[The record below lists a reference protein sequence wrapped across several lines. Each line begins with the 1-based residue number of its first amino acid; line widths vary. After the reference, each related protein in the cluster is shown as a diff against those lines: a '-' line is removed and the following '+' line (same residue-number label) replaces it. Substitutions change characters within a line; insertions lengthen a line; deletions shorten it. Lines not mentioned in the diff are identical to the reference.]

1 MIKKLQTEEMVS
13 GDAGGNPEKISAGT
27 NSGAVVYPGPKTLNK
42 KKKVK
47 RMTEVI
53 KFSTFVENMKAE
65 AVAAIEEAKQLE
77 EQAATVTKFAFKAF
91 GANSVVVEATATEV
105 KGIELTG
112 KTSRDSISEEAL
124 KEAFTVQGKDGVLAY
139 IKEATNLA
147 WKSVAI

>member
-1 MIKKLQTEEMVS
+1 MSKKLHEEMVS
-13 GDAGGNPEKISAGT
+13 GDAGGNPENIAAGK
-27 NSGAVVYPGPKTLNK
+27 NSGAAVYPGPKTLNK

-53 KFSTFVENMKAE
+53 KFSAFMENMKADAIAKVE
-65 AVAAIEEAKQLE
+65 AEKQLK
-77 EQAATVTKFAFKAF
+77 EQAAVVSKFAFKAF

-105 KGIELTG
+105 KGIEMTG

-124 KEAFTVQGKDGVLAY
+124 KEAFTIQGKEGVLAY
-139 IKEATNLA
+139 IKEATKLA